1 MDENNNIMINS
12 HTTLINQ
19 LDTIEWDTIEWDTI
33 ERDTIEWFV
42 DTTPYYNLTNTHF
55 IRPIYQVSNENSM
68 TNSMTN
74 SMDFSDED
82 DYIPFERQSI
92 KRVSIETEVRDIIV
106 SEEERNCCICYEIK
120 NHEDISQLNCGHKF
134 CGTCIIDHISINYT
148 NPFCPLCRD
157 KISHVTFQRDFYQ
170 ADFRDL

>member
-1 MDENNNIMINS
+1 MDENNNIIINS

-19 LDTIEWDTIEWDTI
+19 LDTIE
-33 ERDTIEWFV
+33 RDTIEWFV
-42 DTTPYYNLTNTHF
+42 DIIPYYNLTNTHF

-74 SMDFSDED
+74 SMDFSDQD
-82 DYIPFERQSI
+82 DYIPFESQTV
-92 KRVSIETEVRDIIV
+92 KRVSIET
-106 SEEERNCCICYEIK
+106 EIK

-157 KISHVTFQRDFYQ
+157 KICHITFQRDFYQ
-170 ADFRDL
+170 ADFEDL